1 MLACVV
7 PDAPQN
13 SKHHAP
19 HPVDASV
26 VSKAPSLGSGPVS
39 AVCFDAVCFSGT
51 CGPSERAVATL
62 TGCPPFDA
70 AVFPIS
76 VRVLCAPDVARMDGW
91 MPRGGA
97 SAAMTT
103 LDGVLRCARWI
114 MTTQDYVGA
123 RITSSLCPLV
133 RVEWRR
139 LRPPAAAAVA
149 WNTRPPSSPGMA
161 PDDRRRPSRGERR
174 GASCMCVC
182 VRVCR
187 VRVDCW

>member
-1 MLACVV
+1 M
-7 PDAPQN
+7 
-13 SKHHAP
+13 
-19 HPVDASV
+19 
-26 VSKAPSLGSGPVS
+26 
-39 AVCFDAVCFSGT
+39 
-51 CGPSERAVATL
+51 
-62 TGCPPFDA
+62 PPFDA
-70 AVFPIS
+70 AVLPIS

-133 RVEWRR
+133 RVKWRR
-139 LRPPAAAAVA
+139 LRPPAAAAAVA

-182 VRVCR
+182 ACVQSTSGLLVASHRGPACVSFLGLRVTPGPR
-187 VRVDCW
+187 ASIWPAGPQRAYFSV